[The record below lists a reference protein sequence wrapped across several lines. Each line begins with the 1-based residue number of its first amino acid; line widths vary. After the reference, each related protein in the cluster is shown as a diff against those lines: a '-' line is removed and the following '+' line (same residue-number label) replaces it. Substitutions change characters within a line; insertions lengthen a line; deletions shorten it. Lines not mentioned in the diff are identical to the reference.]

1 MMCFFSR
8 TMRMLPVLAAAAAL
22 AACGQAP
29 QHGAADTRAAL
40 LGAPEGSIV
49 AVVNGETVTQP
60 VFDAFARMQGLDLA
74 DPAQRQQALDGLIEN
89 MVLAQAALAGPLG
102 QQADVQAEAALAR
115 MQQLSGRQVTALGA
129 DIQIPDPELIEY
141 YQRETA
147 RSGTLEYHAQH
158 ILFAD
163 AAAASI
169 ALTEATAPGAD
180 FEALMAKYQA
190 SSLQARDL
198 GWANLS
204 QTPKEFA
211 ELLPQLGDGE
221 VAPVV
226 VQTRFGHHLLRRV
239 ASRPFTPPPF
249 EQVRE
254 GVRAQLA
261 NQALAERVRALRATA
276 EVAAPGSSPS
286 AGTQ

>member
-1 MMCFFSR
+1 MMCFFAR
-8 TMRMLPVLAAAAAL
+8 TIRIALALAAAILL

-29 QHGAADTRAAL
+29 QQGAADTGAAL
-40 LGAPEGSIV
+40 QGAPDGSIV
-49 AVVNGETVTQP
+49 AVVNGESVTQP
-60 VFDAFARMQGLDLA
+60 VLEAFARMQGLDAA
-74 DPAQRQQALDGLIEN
+74 DPAQRQQALDALVEN

-102 QQADVQAEAALAR
+102 QQVDVQAEAALAR
-115 MQQLSGRQVTALGA
+115 MQQLSGRQVQALSA
-129 DIQIPDPELIEY
+129 DIQIPEQELLDY
-141 YQRETA
+141 YRRETE
-147 RSGTLEYHAQH
+147 RSGTVEYQAQH

-163 AAAASI
+163 AAAAAA
-169 ALTEATAPGAD
+169 ALAEATAPGAD
-180 FEALMAKYQA
+180 FSALMSKYQDSA
-190 SSLQARDL
+190 LQARDL
-198 GWANLS
+198 GWANLA

-211 ELLPQLGDGE
+211 ELLPQLADGE

-276 EVAAPGSSPS
+276 EVAAPGASPG